1 MAKGET
7 YDQFVDKFKPKLT
20 TDDCYTPAAVY
31 DAVAGWVAKEY
42 KLDQSDFVRPFWPG
56 GDYESYDYPEGCV
69 VVDNPPFSILS
80 KIVRFYDSR
89 KIRFFL
95 WAPSLTLFC
104 LRSAGDFAFLPVS
117 VSVTYANGAV
127 VSTSFVS
134 NLEPGCVRTSSELS
148 DAIRMADSIGKPPR
162 CLSMCTTNT
171 SYLLRIATR
180 SPETALICTYRP
192 VSMNSFAGLTCRR
205 TLGNLSMAVDLFCQ
219 TQPLSILLKRGTR
232 LRIIGLKLSGNVL
245 SIKVFLLILAIGKRK
260 LFEGF
265 LSDVCF

>member
-56 GDYESYDYPEGCV
+56 GDYESYDYPDGCV

-95 WAPSLTLFC
+95 WAPALTLFG

-127 VSTSFVS
+127 VSTSFVT

-148 DAIRMADSIGKPPR
+148 DSMRLAD
-162 CLSMCTTNT
+162 
-171 SYLLRIATR
+171 
-180 SPETALICTYRP
+180 
-192 VSMNSFAGLTCRR
+192 
-205 TLGNLSMAVDLFCQ
+205 
-219 TQPLSILLKRGTR
+219 
-232 LRIIGLKLSGNVL
+232 
-245 SIKVFLLILAIGKRK
+245 AIGKTPTLPKYAYDKHVISAAYCNKIAGNGVDMYIPSSQYEFIRRLDVQKDAGKGIYGGGFILSDSAADYFTAKRLEAERNRLEAERNRLEAERQRAIVWELSDREKDIVRK
-260 LFEGF
+260 LSE
-265 LSDVCF
+265 

>member
-56 GDYESYDYPEGCV
+56 GDYESYDYPDGCV

-95 WAPSLTLFC
+95 WAPSLTLFG

-117 VSVTYANGAV
+117 VSVTYA
-127 VSTSFVS
+127 
-134 NLEPGCVRTSSELS
+134 
-148 DAIRMADSIGKPPR
+148 
-162 CLSMCTTNT
+162 
-171 SYLLRIATR
+171 
-180 SPETALICTYRP
+180 
-192 VSMNSFAGLTCRR
+192 TCRR
-205 TLGNLSMAVDLFCQ
+205 TLEKVSMAVDLFCQ

-232 LRIIGLKLSGNVL
+232 LR
-245 SIKVFLLILAIGKRK
+245 
-260 LFEGF
+260 
-265 LSDVCF
+265 CFRFIV

>member
-42 KLDQSDFVRPFWPG
+42 NLDQSAFVRPFWPG
-56 GDYESYDYPEGCV
+56 GDYESYNYPDGCV

-95 WAPSLTLFC
+95 WAPSLTLFS

-117 VSVTYANGAV
+117 VSVTYANGAI

-148 DAIRMADSIGKPPR
+148 DAV
-162 CLSMCTTNT
+162 
-171 SYLLRIATR
+171 RIADQNGKTPPPKYVYDKHVISAAYCHKIAGNGVELYIPSSQYEFIRRLDVQKDAGKGIYGGGFILSDSAADYFDQKREEAENNRIEAERNRLEAERKR
-180 SPETALICTYRP
+180 SIVWE
-192 VSMNSFAGLTCRR
+192 
-205 TLGNLSMAVDLFCQ
+205 LSEREKNIV
-219 TQPLSILLKRGTR
+219 R
-232 LRIIGLKLSGNVL
+232 KLS
-245 SIKVFLLILAIGKRK
+245 
-260 LFEGF
+260 E
-265 LSDVCF
+265 